1 MLQVSPSDDERR
13 YWQSSVSR
21 VEADTVRVRG
31 YDLTEL
37 IGGLTFTEATYLLV
51 RGELGTPQQIVVLDA
66 VLNGVLDY
74 ALQKSGT
81 VAARYIASANPNMAA
96 SLAGAILAIGKNTL
110 APEDT
115 AQFALDAHRRLVDAG
130 IDLEDRERVDA
141 LADEIVAECRAAR
154 VRIPGLGHPV
164 FTYEDPRAV
173 KLKAIAQHNGVWGPV
188 GDFYERIHAAF
199 TRLPGKQTIPLNDVG
214 MIALILVELGFT
226 PDETTGVI
234 AMSTLPGVVAH
245 VSEELR
251 SGRPIR
257 VIDPS
262 QVDYEIDERDFSVDR
277 KHAGW

>member
-1 MLQVSPSDDERR
+1 MAARPVKEDAK
-13 YWQSSVSR
+13 YWTSSVSQ
-21 VEADTVRVRG
+21 VETATVRVRG
-31 YDLTEL
+31 YDLKDL
-37 IGGLTFTEATYLLV
+37 IGGLSFTEATFLLV
-51 RGELGTPQQIVVLDA
+51 RGHLGTPAQIDVLDA

-96 SLAGAILAIGKNTL
+96 SLAGAVLAVGKNTL

-115 AQFALDAHRRLVDAG
+115 AQFAIDAHRRLLESDIDPGDAAA
-130 IDLEDRERVDA
+130 IDE
-141 LADEIVAECRAAR
+141 LANTIVAECRARR

-164 FTYEDPRAV
+164 FKYEDPRAQ
-173 KLKAIAQHNGVWGPV
+173 KLKQIAQAHGVWGPI

-199 TRLPGKQTIPLNDVG
+199 TRLPGKEAIPLNDVA

-234 AMSTLPGVVAH
+234 TISTLPGVVAH

-251 SGRPIR
+251 TGRPIR
-257 VIDPS
+257 IIDPT
-262 QVDYEIDERDFSVDR
+262 QVDYQVEEQDFAADR
-277 KHAGW
+277 KEAGW